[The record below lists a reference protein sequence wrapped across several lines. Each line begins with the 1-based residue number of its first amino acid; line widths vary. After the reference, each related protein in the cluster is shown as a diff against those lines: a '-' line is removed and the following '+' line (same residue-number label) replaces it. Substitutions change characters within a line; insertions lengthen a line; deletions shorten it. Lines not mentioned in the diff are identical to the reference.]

1 MSISNGRGPVRHLSQ
16 REIETRGPGLHHDGD
31 GLYLAVSDT
40 RRRWVFRYTHP
51 TLTNPKRPTERK
63 RVEMGMG
70 TPWIDKVNP
79 GGIRPS
85 AVREE
90 VRKAHELLAQGTDPL
105 AERDRKKAEERAE
118 AAKAPPMT
126 FGAYAKKWMDAKL
139 GEHKNP
145 KHRAQWRMTMEEYAK
160 PIWNKPIAAIT
171 TDDVKACLLQPVERR
186 GRTLPLWEAVPET
199 ARRTQGRIEK
209 LLDAATQDK
218 HRSGDNPAR
227 WRTGLKLS
235 SDLKAHPAR
244 KRHYPALPYERAPT
258 VLAAL
263 RQCEGIAARA
273 LEFAILA
280 ASRSGEVRGMT
291 WAELDADRAVWT
303 IPASRMKAGREHRV
317 PLTDRARAILADMD
331 MLRAKERPDTGLVFP
346 GQKNKRSKLDN
357 PPLSD
362 MTLTAVL
369 KRLREGEG
377 DDADARRKLLRDAQG
392 NDVVVHG
399 FRSTFRDWAEDK
411 ARFPARVV
419 EHALAHTIKDKAEAA
434 YRRGDA
440 LEQRVE
446 LMAAWAAYLGSAE
459 QAGNGADI
467 ITLHPKRA

>member
-1 MSISNGRGPVRHLSQ
+1 MSAPSGRGPVRHLSQ
-16 REIETRGPGLHHDGD
+16 REIETRGPGLHHDGN

-79 GGIRPS
+79 GGIRPGAARE
-85 AVREE
+85 AVRE
-90 VRKAHELLAQGTDPL
+90 AHALLARGVDPL
-105 AERDRKKAEERAE
+105 TERDRQKEAARAE
-118 AAKAPPMT
+118 ATRAAPKT
-126 FGAYAKKWMDAKL
+126 FGEWAEEWLTQNVTNTAFR
-139 GEHKNP
+139 NP
-145 KHRAQWRMTMEEYAK
+145 KHRAQWGSTLRTYAK
-160 PIWNKPIAAIT
+160 PIWNKPVAAIST
-171 TDDVKACLLQPVERR
+171 EDVL
-186 GRTLPLWEAVPET
+186 AVLRPIWQSTAET
-199 ARRTQGRIEK
+199 AKRTQGRIERV
-209 LLDAATQDK
+209 LDAA
-218 HRSGDNPAR
+218 RAAGLREGDNPAR
-227 WRTGLKLS
+227 WRGHLS
-235 SDLKAHPAR
+235 LLLPKRPKAGH
-244 KRHYPALPYERAPT
+244 HPALPYEKAPS
-258 VLAAL
+258 VLAEL
-263 RQCEGIAARA
+263 RKCEGIAARA
-273 LEFAILA
+273 LELAILT

-291 WAELDADRAVWT
+291 WAELDADRQVWT
-303 IPASRMKAGREHRV
+303 VPASRMKAGREHRV
-317 PLTDRARAILADMD
+317 PLTDRAREILADMD
-331 MLRAKERPDTGLVFP
+331 MLRPKDQPDTGLVFP
-346 GQKNKRSKLDN
+346 GQKNKRSKLET

-362 MTLTAVL
+362 MTLSAVL

-377 DDADARRKLLRDAQG
+377 KDADARRKLLKDAQG

-446 LMAAWAAYLGSAE
+446 LMAAWEAYLSTGE
-459 QAGNGADI
+459 RAGTGADI
-467 ITLHPKRA
+467 ITLRPKRA